1 MTFVVWKSYREQS
14 KRITMLVL
22 ATDAVTA
29 AVRQHHLFALSVTL
43 FASVRSN
50 GVVEELKTAKWC
62 GVSPVRF
69 HV

>member
-1 MTFVVWKSYREQS
+1 
-14 KRITMLVL
+14 MLVL